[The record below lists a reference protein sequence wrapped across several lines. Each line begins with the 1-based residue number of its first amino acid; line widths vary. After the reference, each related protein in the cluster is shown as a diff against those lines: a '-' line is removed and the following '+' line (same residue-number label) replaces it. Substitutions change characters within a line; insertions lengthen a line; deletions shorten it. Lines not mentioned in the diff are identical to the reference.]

1 MKGGGVN
8 RKKVGLDICVLH
20 RSWVLWSVDLFVK
33 YSLYRL
39 NLYSLFDV
47 PKYFIFPTVFHP
59 PQFMTHFKSL
69 DERGCPVGDE
79 TFDIC
84 RQKDIESCG
93 LCFQHETIQIYTYY
107 YFFFGGGLEGYGGG
121 LTFHTCRTFNTC
133 LWYILF
139 LWLRNSIL

>member
-8 RKKVGLDICVLH
+8 RKKVGLNICVLH

-69 DERGCPVGDE
+69 GERGCPVGDE

-107 YFFFGGGLEGYGGG
+107 YYFFGGGGVVGGIW
-121 LTFHTCRTFNTC
+121 RWFNFS
-133 LWYILF
+133 YM
-139 LWLRNSIL
+139 

>member
-1 MKGGGVN
+1 MKGGGSIE
-8 RKKVGLDICVLH
+8 RKWALIFAFYIGHGCYEVSI
-20 RSWVLWSVDLFVK
+20 
-33 YSLYRL
+33 SLYGL

-59 PQFMTHFKSL
+59 PQFMTHLKSL
-69 DERGCPVGDE
+69 GERGCPVGDE

-107 YFFFGGGLEGYGGG
+107 YYFFFGGGVGVIW
-121 LTFHTCRTFNTC
+121 RWFNFS
-133 LWYILF
+133 YM
-139 LWLRNSIL
+139 